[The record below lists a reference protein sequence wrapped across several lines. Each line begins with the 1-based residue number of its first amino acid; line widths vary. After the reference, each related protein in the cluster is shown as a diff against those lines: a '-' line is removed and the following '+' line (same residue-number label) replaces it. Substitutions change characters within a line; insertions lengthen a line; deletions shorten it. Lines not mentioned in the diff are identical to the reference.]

1 MKKLLP
7 AFLAA
12 SVIAAPLAVSAPA
25 LANSASRA
33 TVEVTAPE
41 YPRGAERRG
50 IEGSVTISFAVAADG
65 SVVDAEVT
73 ESIPSGVFDR
83 AALSAIE
90 QWRFEPSDSRTE
102 GHSRSLDFRL
112 AD

>member
-7 AFLAA
+7 AFLAL
-12 SVIAAPLAVSAPA
+12 SVIAAPVAVSAPA

-33 TVEVTAPE
+33 TVDVTAPE

-50 IEGSVTISFAVAADG
+50 IEGSVTISFSVEADG
-65 SVVDAEVT
+65 SVADAEVT
-73 ESIPSGVFDR
+73 ASTPEGVFDR
-83 AALSAIE
+83 AALAAVE
-90 QWRFEPSDSRTE
+90 QWRFEPADSRTD

>member
-7 AFLAA
+7 AFLAL
-12 SVIAAPLAVSAPA
+12 SVIASPLAVTAPA
-25 LANSASRA
+25 MANAASRA
-33 TVEVTAPE
+33 MVDATAPE

-50 IEGSVTISFAVAADG
+50 IEGSVTISFAVEADG
-65 SVVDAEVT
+65 SVADAQVVASTPE
-73 ESIPSGVFDR
+73 GVFDR
-83 AALSAIE
+83 AALAAVE
-90 QWRFEPSDSRTE
+90 QWRFEPGASRTE